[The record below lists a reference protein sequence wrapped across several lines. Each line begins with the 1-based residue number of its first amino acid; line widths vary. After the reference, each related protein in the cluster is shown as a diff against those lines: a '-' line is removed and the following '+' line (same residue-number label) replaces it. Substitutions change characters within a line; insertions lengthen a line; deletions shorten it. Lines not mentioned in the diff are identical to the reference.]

1 MFILTKESVTFKISK
16 IIKLALA
23 NPGLAAAKAAIT
35 WRNKVGV
42 KWDYYLH
49 QGTAKP
55 PSTICIK
62 LTNACNLAC
71 KMCGQPREQQPV
83 GSSKY
88 APESFFKQTVETDRY
103 LALIEEV
110 SRFRPNLYL
119 WGGEPFIYRDIFQL
133 IRHAKKHRLTC
144 QINTNGLYIKK
155 YAQEIVASGLD
166 DLIISIDGPAEVHDQ
181 VRGLSGVFHQVQ
193 TGIRALQE
201 EKKMQGRTTPVL
213 RVRGTITP
221 DNFEHIHELPAIAR
235 EFEADSLNFNWTW
248 FTTYESGTAHERLMK
263 QLFNIEA
270 VSWRPFETDVIM
282 DPEKRRQFDGIRQ
295 ELQQLFRNREK
306 ILITLS
312 PGIKPEQVERYYTD
326 IHETFGS
333 DRCYSVWLKSYVLP
347 NGDVTPCPD
356 YPDYICGN
364 ITQSRFMDIWNGD
377 RYRAWRR
384 ELKKRKLF
392 PICYRCCDL
401 YLSNIAV
408 F

>member
-1 MFILTKESVTFKISK
+1 MLKLGKIM
-16 IIKLALA
+16 KLALR

-42 KWDYYLH
+42 KWDYHLYN
-49 QGTAKP
+49 GAARP
-55 PSTICIK
+55 PSTLCIK

-71 KMCGQPREQQPV
+71 KMCGQPRENLPPDNI
-83 GSSKY
+83 KH
-88 APESFFKQTVETDRY
+88 APASFFRQTVEIDRY

-133 IRHAKKHRLTC
+133 IRHAKKHRMTC

-166 DLIISIDGPAEVHDQ
+166 DLIISIDGPEDIHDQ
-181 VRGLSGVFHQVQ
+181 VRGLAGVFQQVQ

-201 EKKMQGRTTPVL
+201 EKKKQATTKPVL
-213 RVRGTITP
+213 RVRGTISP
-221 DNFEHIHELPAIAR
+221 ENFSHIHALPAIAR
-235 EFEADSLNFNWTW
+235 EFAADSLNFNWTW
-248 FTTYESGTAHERLMK
+248 FTTRESGMAHQRLMK
-263 QLFNIEA
+263 QLFDIEA
-270 VSWRPFETDVIM
+270 VSWRAFESDVIM
-282 DPEKRRQFDGIRQ
+282 DPEKRKQLDGIRRELLSLADNQ
-295 ELQQLFRNREK
+295 EE

-312 PGIKPEQVERYYTD
+312 PMIKPEQVERYYTD
-326 IHETFGS
+326 IRETFGS
-333 DRCYSVWLKSYVLP
+333 NRCYAVWLKSYILP

-356 YPDYICGN
+356 YPDYIAGN
-364 ITQSRFMDIWNGD
+364 ILEKGFMEIWNGQ
-377 RYRAWRR
+377 RYRAWRQ
-384 ELKKRKLF
+384 ELKKRQLF

-408 F
+408 L